1 VSRRAP
7 RPLASALAELS
18 AALAPRTLL
27 ARVQEVWPA
36 VAGQAIASAATPTA
50 ERDGVLTL
58 TCEAAVWAHELD
70 MMAPELIERVN
81 AALAEPAVTAL
92 RCRTG

>member
-1 VSRRAP
+1 V
-7 RPLASALAELS
+7 
-18 AALAPRTLL
+18 AAGP
-27 ARVQEVWPA
+27 
-36 VAGQAIASAATPTA
+36 AIASAARPTA

-70 MMAPELIERVN
+70 MMAPELIERLN
-81 AALAEPAVTAL
+81 QELRQPAVTAL